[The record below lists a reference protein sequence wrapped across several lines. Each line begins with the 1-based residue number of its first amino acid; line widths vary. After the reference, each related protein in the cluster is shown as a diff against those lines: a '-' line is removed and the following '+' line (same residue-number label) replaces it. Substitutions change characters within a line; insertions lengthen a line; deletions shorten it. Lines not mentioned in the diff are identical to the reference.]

1 MDLIEASAAARMD
14 PFAKYTGAMAKRKT
28 LTGRDYWL
36 VWVNEE
42 LDPIVRRWF
51 PSANND
57 DVLITPDVCNEKERG
72 APDEHYKVPDWQP
85 VTDNISE
92 PFRQFLDHWIL
103 HMTFRIT

>member
-1 MDLIEASAAARMD
+1 MDLLKASAAARMD

-42 LDPIVRRWF
+42 WDPIVRRWF
-51 PSANND
+51 PPAND
-57 DVLITPDVCNEKERG
+57 ADGLVTPDVCNAKEDG
-72 APDEHYKVPDWQP
+72 APDGHYKMPDWQP

-92 PFRQFLDHWIL
+92 PFRQFLDHWIINL
-103 HMTFRIT
+103 TFRIT